1 MFFKTQNF
9 YRCCRF
15 CGIKNC
21 VKVNGIFFVQDF
33 KHQSVLVNFAFK
45 NLIMAAKQKYK
56 YKYGLVLSGG
66 GARGYAHLGVL
77 QALNEEGIFPEV
89 ISGTSS
95 GSIAAAFYC
104 DGKNPLEI
112 KDILAQNDVNGKI
125 NLLALMKGLMKHEN
139 LKKVITANLIH
150 KHFEEL
156 KIPLFVNCTDFL
168 TGQEKIFSSGTLT
181 DKIVASASVPLIYEP
196 TYIDGIPYVDG
207 GLANNLCV
215 APVRP
220 LCEVLI
226 GVNVNPV
233 KPWKENSSLTDNLDR
248 SLYMALRPN
257 ILKAI
262 EVCDIYIEPA
272 ELYKYYLFDSK
283 KIHEIFKVGYD
294 YTKNLLK
301 KGRLFQ

>member
-1 MFFKTQNF
+1 M
-9 YRCCRF
+9 
-15 CGIKNC
+15 
-21 VKVNGIFFVQDF
+21 
-33 KHQSVLVNFAFK
+33 
-45 NLIMAAKQKYK
+45 
-56 YKYGLVLSGG
+56 
-66 GARGYAHLGVL
+66 
-77 QALNEEGIFPEV
+77 
-89 ISGTSS
+89 
-95 GSIAAAFYC
+95 
-104 DGKNPLEI
+104 
-112 KDILAQNDVNGKI
+112 
-125 NLLALMKGLMKHEN
+125 
-139 LKKVITANLIH
+139 
-150 KHFEEL
+150 
-156 KIPLFVNCTDFL
+156 
-168 TGQEKIFSSGTLT
+168 T

-272 ELYKYYLFDSK
+272 ELYKYYLL
-283 KIHEIFKVGYD
+283 IQ
-294 YTKNLLK
+294 KNS
-301 KGRLFQ
+301 RNI